1 MTATTQLTVTAPCLA
16 SRVITFNAATRSQA
30 ADAFASWLDFLA
42 DALDAGVPAELIG
55 GKTRQDLGSLREI
68 LDALDKG
75 PEGRPRFEDA
85 DLPRGRAA
93 WFKRLP

>member
-1 MTATTQLTVTAPCLA
+1 MANAHATQQLIVTAPCLA

-30 ADAFASWLDFLA
+30 VEAFASWLDR
-42 DALDAGVPAELIG
+42 LDERCA
-55 GKTRQDLGSLREI
+55 THQDLGTLREI
-68 LDALDKG
+68 LGPLDKG
-75 PEGRPRFEDA
+75 PESRPRFEDA